1 MLLTL
6 LMGAL
11 AGCTSQKE
19 TAEMHHP
26 PIPGKPPKIPAEPA
40 IVETM
45 LLPESDRDQEKIK
58 KRKET
63 RPTPQKGQKT
73 NGAKR
78 ERKRRW

>member
-1 MLLTL
+1 MLLTI

-11 AGCTSQKE
+11 AGCTTQKE

-26 PIPGKPPKIPAEPA
+26 PVPGKPPKIPSEPA

-45 LLPESDRDQEKIK
+45 LLPENNQDQGKVK

-63 RPTPQKGQKT
+63 RPAQQKGQK

-78 ERKRRW
+78 ERKHP